1 MAITTSMIKEL
12 RDATSMGINDCKK
25 ALEGTDGDFDAA
37 IKVLREKGAAIATK
51 RASKEANEGM
61 ITAIV
66 TDDAQNAA
74 MIEINCETDFVTR
87 NEDFQSFVEELRGEA
102 LNYESDAMAAGV
114 ASRIEDKMAS
124 IGEKIQFRR
133 NVKWNVEGTGS
144 ITSYIHMGGKVG
156 VLLELGCEKAETV
169 SSPVYLELA
178 KDLTLHVAAA
188 APEFLQRDE
197 VPADKVAE
205 EQDIM
210 RNQMKTEDEERGK
223 SRPDEMIEK
232 ILIGKTNKFFSQ
244 ICFLEQGFVKEDK
257 VSITNLLAEKGKEL
271 GDTLTVKR
279 YVRYQL
285 GGI

>member
-25 ALEGTDGDFDAA
+25 ALEQTDGDFDAA
-37 IKVLREKGAAIATK
+37 VKILREKGASVAAK

-61 ITAIV
+61 IASNV
-66 TDDAQNAA
+66 SSDAQQGAL
-74 MIEINCETDFVTR
+74 IEVNCETDFVTR
-87 NEDFQSFVEELRGEA
+87 NEDFQAFVEELRQDA
-102 LNYESDAMAAGV
+102 LNHETGKMAEGINDKVEAQMAA
-114 ASRIEDKMAS
+114 

-133 NVKWNVEGTGS
+133 NVKWTVEGTGA

-156 VLLELGCEKAETV
+156 VLVEVGCEKEDTINN
-169 SSPVYLELA
+169 PVFQELC

-188 APEFLQRDE
+188 APQYLNRDE
-197 VPADKVAE
+197 VPSELVE
-205 EQDIM
+205 EEMDIA
-210 RNQMKTEDEERGK
+210 RKQLEGK
-223 SRPDEMIEK
+223 PENIMENILKGK
-232 ILIGKTNKFFSQ
+232 INKFYSQ
-244 ICFLEQGFVKEDK
+244 ICFIEQGFVKEEK
-257 VSITNLLAEKGKEL
+257 VSITDLIAEKGKEI